1 MKQSFFHALTG
12 AIYCL
17 TICIPAHAANPDTD
31 ADISAP
37 VRANL
42 SGMGGRTAA
51 ILLVASTLTLRG
63 GVAVNSSFSDG
74 KVVFKLNGNV
84 NVIKCPTV
92 VPITL
97 VTIGSRDREMA
108 AHSQYLVGLSKHL
121 QGTGSL
127 RLETITA
134 SEDRCT
140 TLQLFPDKPATT
152 HITVRPGRKVAH
164 KVSSSAAKRKLDS
177 DNEKLSEV
185 VANLAELI
193 EIPNIGLPGRK
204 HVTFKFSD
212 TQGDSGT
219 KLFYSFNLLAPVE
232 DSNSSVCED
241 IHETDSTATL
251 RSFAT
256 LVTRYRAVIQT
267 SQLNFVIQDQ
277 NRTVFR
283 VSASVDPSHK
293 PKIKHAV
300 AVSR

>member
-1 MKQSFFHALTG
+1 LKQSFFHALTG

-17 TICIPAHAANPDTD
+17 TICIPAHSADADTD
-31 ADISAP
+31 ADIAAP

-51 ILLVASTLTLRG
+51 MLLVASTLTLRG

-84 NVIKCPTV
+84 NVIMCPTV
-92 VPITL
+92 VPITP

-108 AHSQYLVGLSKHL
+108 AHSQYLVELSKHL

-127 RLETITA
+127 TLETITA

-140 TLQLFPDKPATT
+140 TIQLFPDKPAAT
-152 HITVRPGRKVAH
+152 HITVRPGRKLAR
-164 KVSSSAAKRKLDS
+164 KVSSSAAMRKLDA
-177 DNEKLSEV
+177 DNEKLNKV

-193 EIPNIGLPGRK
+193 EIPNIGLPGRE

-219 KLFYSFNLLAPVE
+219 KLFYAFNLLAPVE
-232 DSNSSVCED
+232 DLNSSVCED

-251 RSFAT
+251 RSFAGMI
-256 LVTRYRAVIQT
+256 TRYRAVIQKA
-267 SQLNFVIQDQ
+267 QLNFVIQDQ
-277 NRTVFR
+277 DRTVLR
-283 VSASVDPSHK
+283 VSASVGSPQKLKAK
-293 PKIKHAV
+293 PAL